1 MVAVRGADAL
11 NISLNTVAILFIC
24 ELDDILYQLGLPE
37 RLKTR
42 IDAEGRVALNDEEAG
57 ALFSM
62 KAAHV
67 VAVVVSVLALVS
79 SLGTGQL
86 STEWLLF
93 PNPLFLVAGCAEVAT
108 DSLAGGSSKGA
119 PLRALKVLGAFILGW
134 FATLFSQVLSGI

>member
-42 IDAEGRVALNDEEAG
+42 IDAEGRVALNDEEAS

-79 SLGTGQL
+79 SLGTGQA
-86 STEWLLF
+86 SSRR
-93 PNPLFLVAGCAEVAT
+93 NGC
-108 DSLAGGSSKGA
+108 SS
-119 PLRALKVLGAFILGW
+119 PTRCFW
-134 FATLFSQVLSGI
+134 